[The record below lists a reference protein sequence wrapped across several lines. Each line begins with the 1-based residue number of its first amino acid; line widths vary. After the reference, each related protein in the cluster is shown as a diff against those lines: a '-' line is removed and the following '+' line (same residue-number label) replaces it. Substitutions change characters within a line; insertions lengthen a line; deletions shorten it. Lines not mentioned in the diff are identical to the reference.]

1 VYVCL
6 CIPVSDRTVRSVIE
20 QGARTLEEI
29 GERCGAGTVCGGCL
43 DELRAQLDEAM
54 GVAAD
59 TGDRGER

>member
-1 VYVCL
+1 
-6 CIPVSDRTVRSVIE
+6 VIE

-59 TGDRGER
+59 AGGRGER